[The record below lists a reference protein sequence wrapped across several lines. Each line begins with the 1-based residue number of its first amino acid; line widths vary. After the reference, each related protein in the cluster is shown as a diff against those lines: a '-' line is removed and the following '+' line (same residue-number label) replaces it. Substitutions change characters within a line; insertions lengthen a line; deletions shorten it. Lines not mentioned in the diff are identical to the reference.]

1 MSTEVIES
9 EVENEAVEETQTIE
23 ESQEP
28 KLTILDQRKL
38 DVCVQLDELYP
49 ELREAEENVES
60 LKADMKEAKAY
71 LEKIQGQAAQLMRRL
86 YEIEHGGQQHLPF
99 DDEHPDVAAGKDRPH
114 GTPLLDATAKAMR
127 EDKGAKQP
135 IEELGLPKGIL
146 KNLKGAELKTVGD
159 LEKLIRENEWWHTDI
174 DGVGPAG
181 VEKIIDALFEHR
193 KTYPVPCEDDEPED
207 EADTIPFGN
216 DLTWWCSECQHEW
229 PVDGDN
235 PQCPECENETGN
247 YQFGH
252 STCPDADSLGLIFR
266 NYETVQ
272 IIDEDKVKCLVSVY
286 EVPDGGWLSAVVI
299 EDKQTPYMFSNS
311 MNIEDPTSTSR
322 DAALWNRLSKVL
334 ENEDTP
340 NAVYN
345 SAREYMELH
354 LMARDA
360 IEQYQCAACQSEYV
374 HDNDWIEPPHCPHC
388 GAAEHTPAD

>member
-1 MSTEVIES
+1 MSTEVIEN
-9 EVENEAVEETQTIE
+9 EVENEAVETVE

-114 GTPLLDATAKAMR
+114 GTPLLDATAKALR
-127 EDKGAKQP
+127 EDPAKTAKVEVLGMTGSETDKL
-135 IEELGLPKGIL
+135 IEAEIETV
-146 KNLKGAELKTVGD
+146 AEL
-159 LEKLIRENEWWHTDI
+159 ESRIRNDEWWHKKVKGFGPKKVDKLI
-174 DGVGPAG
+174 DQLT
-181 VEKIIDALFEHR
+181 EWRMKN
-193 KTYPVPCEDDEPED
+193 PVPDPDDDEPEEVAD

-247 YQFGH
+247 QKVGYQG
-252 STCPDADSLGLIFR
+252 CPDANEHGVIVR
-266 NYETVQ
+266 NFDDVYIVDEETVKLA
-272 IIDEDKVKCLVSVY
+272 ISVY
-286 EVPDGGWLSAVVI
+286 KVDQMWLSSVYI
-299 EDKQTPYMFSNS
+299 DDKITPYAFSN
-311 MNIEDPTSTSR
+311 DLDLADHGSTSR
-322 DAALWNRLSKVL
+322 DAAIWNEISRLE
-334 ENEDTP
+334 ENEDVP
-340 NAVYN
+340 D
-345 SAREYMELH
+345 SLR
-354 LMARDA
+354 
-360 IEQYQCAACQSEYV
+360 QAATEYV
-374 HDNDWIEPPHCPHC
+374 DMHFKDIPGEYLRCVSCENGYIFNSETEKPCCPFC
-388 GAAEHTPAD
+388 GAVEHTPAD